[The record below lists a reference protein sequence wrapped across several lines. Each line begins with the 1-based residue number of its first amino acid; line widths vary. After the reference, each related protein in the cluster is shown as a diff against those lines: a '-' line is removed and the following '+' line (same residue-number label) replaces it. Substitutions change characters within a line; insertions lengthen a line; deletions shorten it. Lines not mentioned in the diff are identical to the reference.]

1 MRTAAFSYLKFS
13 IGAGLAVAAAALFW
27 FVSTGPKGGA
37 PKNEVAEPSL
47 SARASHG
54 KALFEANCA
63 TCHGE
68 RGAGTG
74 KGPPL
79 IHDFYNPGHHA
90 DAAFFAAAKFGV
102 RQHHWRFG
110 NMPPQPQVSEEELGA
125 IVQYVREV
133 QIANGITFRPH
144 HM

>member
-1 MRTAAFSYLKFS
+1 MPSSYLKFP
-13 IGAGLAVAAAALFW
+13 IGAGLAVVAAALFW
-27 FVSTGPKGGA
+27 FVSTGPEGRT
-37 PKNEVAEPSL
+37 PRREVVEPAL
-47 SARASHG
+47 SARASQG

-90 DAAFFAAAKFGV
+90 DAAFVAAAKFGV

-110 NMPPQPQVSEEELGA
+110 NMPPQPQVREEEVVA

-133 QIANGITFRPH
+133 QVANGITSTPH
-144 HM
+144 RM

>member
-1 MRTAAFSYLKFS
+1 MRAAAPYLKFS

-27 FVSTGPKGGA
+27 FISTGPDGRA
-37 PKNEVAEPSL
+37 PSNEVAEPAL
-47 SARASHG
+47 SGRATRG
-54 KALFEANCA
+54 KALFGANCA

-68 RGAGTG
+68 RGAGTD

-102 RQHHWRFG
+102 RQHHWHFG
-110 NMPPQPQVSEEELGA
+110 NMPPQPQVGEEELAA
-125 IVQYVREV
+125 IVDYVREV
-133 QIANGITFRPH
+133 QVANGITFRPH
-144 HM
+144 RM